1 MSEEERQGVANH
13 EPPEISQKP
22 DSIDLNLHFPD
33 LAKIAA
39 SFERVGKNLIKAI
52 STGVGRLYAPV
63 GVIREARAE
72 QEAIL
77 IRAKTVLDLGK
88 MGNIPEDAQQTAMQ
102 RRAFERLL
110 NEAVG
115 KQANR
120 ERVLEEAMRE
130 IEHDPPASDAEQEI
144 GADWLGRFWTVA
156 EAISEDDLRGFL
168 VHLLAREVKTPGSVS
183 PQTLAL
189 LPILTGPLARKF
201 QHLCRLSID
210 DGNGVYVIHPN
221 VFAFQH
227 IGPLDDFGVSYDHLF
242 DLNDCGLLRS
252 AETLEVN
259 YAPDPDATP
268 QTVDYAGRKA
278 FMKSAGQQF
287 QLLLFA
293 RAGREIRRLL
303 SLAPVPAYTQVLQSK
318 LGNAF
323 ALDPDDDNE
332 AI

>member
-1 MSEEERQGVANH
+1 
-13 EPPEISQKP
+13 
-22 DSIDLNLHFPD
+22 
-33 LAKIAA
+33 
-39 SFERVGKNLIKAI
+39 
-52 STGVGRLYAPV
+52 
-63 GVIREARAE
+63 
-72 QEAIL
+72 
-77 IRAKTVLDLGK
+77 
-88 MGNIPEDAQQTAMQ
+88 
-102 RRAFERLL
+102 
-110 NEAVG
+110 
-115 KQANR
+115 
-120 ERVLEEAMRE
+120 
-130 IEHDPPASDAEQEI
+130 
-144 GADWLGRFWTVA
+144 LGRFWTVA

-227 IGPLDDFGVSYDHLF
+227 IGPLDDFGVSYDDLF